1 MAQYRLVSADSHM
14 CEPPNLWVD
23 RIDKQY
29 RDRAPRTVKGHDG
42 KEGEFFVCENISP
55 IPIAGAFGAGIKA
68 EDLPGHNKKGFEAAP
83 ASVWDPAA
91 RLKEQDADGISAEV
105 LYTTFGMMLYGL
117 NDAALRA
124 ACFKAYN
131 DFVAEYT
138 SYNPNRLVGTG
149 LITLEDI
156 PAGVAELKRCVDKG
170 LRGAMIWASPPD
182 EKPYSHPDYD
192 PFWAAAQDLEVP
204 LSLHILTGRGGTGID
219 LNKFLTSYMSLPA
232 EIQRT
237 LSIMVFGGVFERF
250 PKLQLVSA
258 ENDVSWIPHFM
269 YRLDHA
275 YDRFR
280 HFEGVN
286 LSMLPSEYVRRNVVA
301 TFQFEKATADFTRQ
315 LFGAERLMWS
325 SDYPHTDSTWPKSRE
340 FIADAF
346 KGMPEADIQ
355 KIVGGNVARVY
366 RLSVN

>member
-1 MAQYRLVSADSHM
+1 MAQLRLISADSHM

-29 RDRAPRTVKGHDG
+29 RDRAPRTVKGLND
-42 KEGEFFVCENISP
+42 KEGEFFVCENLSP
-55 IPIAGAFGAGIKA
+55 IPIAGAFGAGINA

-91 RLKEQDADGISAEV
+91 RLKEQDADGVVAEV

-138 SYNPNRLVGTG
+138 SYNPQRLVGVG

-156 PAGVAELKRCVDKG
+156 PAGVAELKRCADKG
-170 LRGAMIWASPPD
+170 LRGAMIWAAAPD
-182 EKPYSHPDYD
+182 EKPYSHHDYD
-192 PFWAAAQDLEVP
+192 PFWAAAQDLQMP
-204 LSLHILTGRGGTGID
+204 LSLHILTGRGGTGFD
-219 LNKFLTSYMSLPA
+219 LNHVLTSYMSLPA

-237 LSIMVFGGVFERF
+237 LSMMVFGGVFERF
-250 PKLQLVSA
+250 PKLQIVSA

-275 YDRFR
+275 YDRLR
-280 HFEGVN
+280 HFES
-286 LSMLPSEYVRRNVVA
+286 LTLPMLPSEYMKRNVVA
-301 TFQFEKATADFTRQ
+301 TFQFETTNVNFTRQ
-315 LFGAERLMWS
+315 VFGADNILWS
-325 SDYPHTDSTWPKSRE
+325 SDYPHTDSTWPHSQDL
-340 FIADAF
+340 IAQAF
-346 KGMPEADIQ
+346 GGIPQSDVQ
-355 KIVGGNVARVY
+355 KIVGTNAAQLYHVE
-366 RLSVN
+366 